1 MWHSWIHQLLSEIIQ
16 LIYLNSV
23 KNIYQLIN
31 VTSFGIIIQDKRFK
45 MSIITLILIDFL
57 FYEIIIFSPLKY
69 DFSSEAVYLAFL
81 ASFII
86 FFFFLNFWRWTVSF
100 SLKKI
105 NKQINNIPLSQ
116 EFLMMLS
123 IYSSFIGGC
132 CLFLMLIV

>member
-1 MWHSWIHQLLSEIIQ
+1 MWYSWIHQLLSEIIQ

-31 VTSFGIIIQDKRFK
+31 VTSFRIVIQDKRFK
-45 MSIITLILIDFL
+45 ISIVTLILIDLL
-57 FYEIIIFSPLKY
+57 FYEIIIFPPLKY
-69 DFSSEAVYLAFL
+69 DFSSEAVYLVFL
-81 ASFII
+81 ASFFYYFFIEFLTMNSFI
-86 FFFFLNFWRWTVSF
+86 F
-100 SLKKI
+100 LKKI

-132 CLFLMLIV
+132 CLFLMFIV